1 MTLLSTSALT
11 LKLPH
16 HRHFTNN
23 RVEFAVMYSNN
34 ARSWWEQRRLRYNI
48 GLVVAG
54 LLAFVCYVGAVD
66 RGISSGAMPGAE
78 ITLFT
83 TAFQAMGYLFMMA
96 VANLCYFVGPVS
108 ESIVEPTNLDRYR
121 RVTYRLGFWF
131 SVLLPFSIP
140 ALVLLNPSRVGGP

>member
-1 MTLLSTSALT
+1 MLSLDAGG
-11 LKLPH
+11 
-16 HRHFTNN
+16 HFQ
-23 RVEFAVMYSNN
+23 N
-34 ARSWWEQRRLRYNI
+34 AKSWWEQHRLRYNI

-54 LLAFVCYVGAVD
+54 LLAFVCYVGVVD

-83 TAFQAMGYLFMMA
+83 TAFQAVGYLFMMA
-96 VANLCYFVGPVS
+96 VANVFYFAGPLS
-108 ESIVEPTNLDRYR
+108 ESLVKPTNIDRYR

-140 ALVLLNPSRVGGP
+140 ALVARSYLLHPSAVVGPSLVSW